1 MQNKID
7 TLYNDT
13 IDTNNELDYSKNDKT
28 INNYN
33 PFLNQFE
40 FKEPTLKRKR
50 VDNTNNITNLKEL
63 KKTRLELKITSLELT
78 KTKESMKLASADF
91 HKSLNMAKD
100 SLELEMLY
108 EDPSEKKNVIKGKLE
123 YDHKKRKF
131 VQKEDKSWFKNEAG
145 VKIKS
150 GDKFGK

>member
-13 IDTNNELDYSKNDKT
+13 IDTNNELDYSKNDII

-50 VDNTNNITNLKEL
+50 VDNTNNITTQNEL
-63 KKTRLELKITSLELT
+63 KKTSLEF
-78 KTKESMKLASADF
+78 KKIKESMKLASADF

>member
-50 VDNTNNITNLKEL
+50 VDNTNNITTQNEL
-63 KKTRLELKITSLELT
+63 KKTSLEF
-78 KTKESMKLASADF
+78 KKIKESMKLASADF

>member
-40 FKEPTLKRKR
+40 FKEPTLKGKGS
-50 VDNTNNITNLKEL
+50 TTQIISQLK
-63 KKTRLELKITSLELT
+63 
-78 KTKESMKLASADF
+78 M
-91 HKSLNMAKD
+91 N
-100 SLELEMLY
+100 
-108 EDPSEKKNVIKGKLE
+108 
-123 YDHKKRKF
+123 
-131 VQKEDKSWFKNEAG
+131 
-145 VKIKS
+145 
-150 GDKFGK
+150 

>member
-50 VDNTNNITNLKEL
+50 VDNTNNITTQNEL
-63 KKTRLELKITSLELT
+63 KKTSLELK